1 MGTAPNNR
9 SIRPL
14 YRQIGDYKLKKNGK
28 FSQPQKQKNRKRI
41 VIPSGLFL
49 IGTLAYY
56 EVLLHLWT
64 NTGIDVQRLLVVAT
78 FGLCAGA
85 LLAFLDGLL
94 PAKAGKWVAV
104 GIAVVLAV
112 LYVAELLINEY
123 FQNFMPLSM
132 MLAGGAGVAGTF
144 MHEVFKLIFS
154 HILHI
159 AAVLLPIIAFAVWA
173 DCGKVGWQLRIA
185 LLGAVA
191 GLYGIGVML
200 VCTVGGYATG
210 LIGAPDFD
218 STVRNFGLSIALPLE
233 IYETVTGAERGPQ
246 FEMEFEIVE
255 EATEATEAPTVP
267 PATDPLSTGPEE
279 ETEPPTEP
287 PAEPQPHVLPLDFA
301 ALAEDEPYGTI
312 AKMHRYVDSLTPSME
327 NDYTGLFEGKNLILI
342 TAEAFTGEFIN
353 PELTPA
359 LYRMMT
365 EGIYFTDYYQPGW
378 GAGTTGG
385 EFSNV
390 VGMMPYGGKCME
402 ESYQQDL
409 FLTIGNQLQEAGYRS
424 AAYHNN
430 SYTYYSRH
438 LTHKKLG
445 YDEFIGY
452 GNGMEKGVKKQWPQS
467 DLEMFSYIIPQW
479 VDSEEP
485 FSLYFMTVSGH
496 SSYKFNEHAV
506 AKRYRDQVA
515 DLPYYDAVKCYIA
528 ANLDFE
534 ASMAFLI
541 EALEEAGIADD
552 TVVVIS
558 SDHYPYGLNAA
569 NLNNY
574 FGEDTT
580 SEMVRDQNQLIIW
593 SGCLEDQD
601 IVVDTPVYSLDV
613 LPTLSNLFGV
623 EYDSRLLPGRDVF
636 SDAEPLVFWTDYSWK
651 TDKGSY
657 NNGTR
662 TFTPNEGVE
671 VDESYVKNVSA
682 RVRNIYTYCR
692 TVQQSD
698 YFNYVSKALANV
710 QTD

>member
-1 MGTAPNNR
+1 
-9 SIRPL
+9 
-14 YRQIGDYKLKKNGK
+14 
-28 FSQPQKQKNRKRI
+28 
-41 VIPSGLFL
+41 
-49 IGTLAYY
+49 
-56 EVLLHLWT
+56 
-64 NTGIDVQRLLVVAT
+64 
-78 FGLCAGA
+78 
-85 LLAFLDGLL
+85 
-94 PAKAGKWVAV
+94 
-104 GIAVVLAV
+104 
-112 LYVAELLINEY
+112 
-123 FQNFMPLSM
+123 
-132 MLAGGAGVAGTF
+132 
-144 MHEVFKLIFS
+144 
-154 HILHI
+154 
-159 AAVLLPIIAFAVWA
+159 
-173 DCGKVGWQLRIA
+173 
-185 LLGAVA
+185 
-191 GLYGIGVML
+191 
-200 VCTVGGYATG
+200 
-210 LIGAPDFD
+210 
-218 STVRNFGLSIALPLE
+218 
-233 IYETVTGAERGPQ
+233 
-246 FEMEFEIVE
+246 
-255 EATEATEAPTVP
+255 
-267 PATDPLSTGPEE
+267 
-279 ETEPPTEP
+279 
-287 PAEPQPHVLPLDFA
+287 
-301 ALAEDEPYGTI
+301 
-312 AKMHRYVDSLTPSME
+312 
-327 NDYTGLFEGKNLILI
+327 
-342 TAEAFTGEFIN
+342 
-353 PELTPA
+353 
-359 LYRMMT
+359 
-365 EGIYFTDYYQPGW
+365 
-378 GAGTTGG
+378 
-385 EFSNV
+385 
-390 VGMMPYGGKCME
+390 
-402 ESYQQDL
+402 
-409 FLTIGNQLQEAGYRS
+409 
-424 AAYHNN
+424 
-430 SYTYYSRH
+430 
-438 LTHKKLG
+438 
-445 YDEFIGY
+445 
-452 GNGMEKGVKKQWPQS
+452 MEKGVKKQWPQS

-515 DLPYYDAVKCYIA
+515 DLPYNEAVKCYIA

-534 ASMAFLI
+534 ASMAYLL
-541 EALEEAGIADD
+541 EALEEAGITDD

-682 RVRNIYTYCR
+682 KVRNIYTYCR